1 MKLHHAFAGLGLVA
15 GIGLSPVPTLA
26 LTLEDAVR
34 SVLETNPEIEAAEA
48 NKQAVEFEL
57 DQAQSFRMPKF
68 ELEAWAGSSFDDG
81 TRSSDASAASDPIE
95 GYRVT
100 GRVSQVLYDGFR
112 IRSEIERQ
120 AYRVDAA
127 ALRVL
132 ERSEFLSLEAIR
144 LYADV
149 LRSQSMLNLARENLG
164 YHRDVYARLDN
175 AFGSGAI
182 PVGDVQQASERV
194 LFAEDTM
201 INFELDAQSIENEFL
216 QIVSIEPKSLGT
228 VPSISSQVHGSVE
241 QALAIARR
249 QNPTIRFSQADVGSA
264 EARWRVAEAN
274 RGPTVHLEAEVT
286 AGDDVGGFEGRVS
299 DAEVGVVL
307 RYELQGD
314 RKRAQRQEQIRRI
327 SESRATLLHQTRLV
341 EREVRDTWADWKAA
355 QRRVV
360 TLSRQAD
367 LSKELRATYEEE
379 YTVGSRS
386 LLDILNTQNSLF
398 QAQVNLVNARSL
410 EIYIR
415 YRLLAATGT
424 LLNTMGIQAPEDA
437 TNYASQ
443 FQNAPDVGAGAQPR
457 RFDARS
463 FTDWRRSVDK

>member
-1 MKLHHAFAGLGLVA
+1 MKRHLTSAVF
-15 GIGLSPVPTLA
+15 GIATILSTSPLSA
-26 LTLEDAVR
+26 LTLEDTVR
-34 SVLETNPEIEAAEA
+34 AVLETNPEIEAAEA
-48 NKQAVEFEL
+48 NKQAIEFEL
-57 DQAQSFRMPKF
+57 DQARAFRMPKF
-68 ELEAWAGSSFDDG
+68 ELEAWAGSSYDDG
-81 TRSSDASAASDPIE
+81 TRSIDASSASDPIE

-112 IRSEIERQ
+112 IRSEVERQ

-132 ERSEFLSLEAIR
+132 ERSEFLSLEAVR

-149 LRSQSMLNLARENLG
+149 VRSRDMLNLARQNLD

-182 PVGDVQQASERV
+182 PVGDVQQANERV
-194 LFAEDTM
+194 LFAEDTL
-201 INFELDAQSIENEFL
+201 INFELDAQTIENEFI
-216 QIVSIEPKSLGT
+216 QIVSSEPTSLGT
-228 VPSISSQVHGSVE
+228 VPSISSNVHASEE
-241 QALAIARR
+241 QALAVARR

-274 RGPTVHLEAEVT
+274 RGPTLHLEAEVS
-286 AGDDVGGFEGRVS
+286 AGDDVGGYEGRLA

-307 RYELQGD
+307 RYEIQGG
-314 RKRAQRQEQIRRI
+314 RKKAARQEQIRRV

-355 QRRVV
+355 ERRVS
-360 TLSRQAD
+360 TLARQAQ
-367 LSKELRATYEEE
+367 LSQELRDTYEEE

-410 EIYIR
+410 ETYIR

-424 LLNTMGIQAPEDA
+424 LLSSMGIEPPEDA
-437 TNYASQ
+437 TNYAREYQ
-443 FQNAPDVGAGAQPR
+443 KAPDVGSAPEPK
-457 RFDARS
+457 RFDAQS
-463 FTDWRRSVDK
+463 YTDWRRSVDK

>member
-1 MKLHHAFAGLGLVA
+1 MRLRYALSGLGLVA
-15 GIGLSPVPTLA
+15 GICLSPLQASA
-26 LTLEDAVR
+26 LTLEDAIR
-34 SVLETNPEIEAAEA
+34 TVLETNPEIGAAEA
-48 NKQAVEFEL
+48 NKQATEFEL
-57 DQAQSFRMPKF
+57 DQARSFRMPKF

-81 TRSSDASAASDPIE
+81 TRSTDASSASNPIE

-149 LRSQSMLNLARENLG
+149 LRSQSMLNLARQNLD
-164 YHRDVYARLDN
+164 YHLDVFARLDN

-182 PVGDVQQASERV
+182 PVGDVQQARERV

-201 INFELDAQSIENEFL
+201 INFELEAQGIENEFL
-216 QIVSIEPKSLGT
+216 QVVSIEPKALGT

-241 QALAIARR
+241 QALSVARR

-264 EARWRVAEAN
+264 EARWRVADAN
-274 RGPTVHLEAEVT
+274 RAPTVHLEAEVS
-286 AGDDVGGFEGRVS
+286 AGEDVGGFEGQLA

-327 SESRATLLHQTRLV
+327 SESRSTLLHQTRLV
-341 EREVRDTWADWKAA
+341 EREVRDTWDDWQAA
-355 QRRVV
+355 QRRVG
-360 TLSRQAD
+360 TLTRQAD
-367 LSKELRATYEEE
+367 LSLQLRETYEEE

-398 QAQVNLVNARSL
+398 QSQVNLVNARSL

-424 LLNTMGIQAPEDA
+424 LLKTMGIQPPEDA
-437 TNYASQ
+437 TDYARQ
-443 FQNAPDVGAGAQPR
+443 FQNAPDVGSVGEPK

-463 FTDWRRSVDK
+463 FTDWRRSVEN